1 MPGFF
6 LIDGVAH
13 PATLPPGQLSPA
25 TGAVAAVDGD
35 HVWVHLDGQAHL
47 LVWQDA
53 ITHFEEEADD
63 GADDVARAPM
73 PGSVIQVAVAP
84 GESVAAGETMMVIES
99 MKLETA
105 IRAPRDGVVAAV
117 HLAIGQTFDRDAAL
131 VTLEGVTPEELAA

>member
-13 PATLPPGQLSPA
+13 PAALLPGQPRPD
-25 TGAVAAVDGD
+25 GAAVVAVDGD
-35 HVWVHLDGQAHL
+35 YVWVHLDGRAHL

-53 ITHFEEEADD
+53 ISHYEEEADSHA
-63 GADDVARAPM
+63 GDVARAPM

-84 GESVAAGETMMVIES
+84 GDAVAAGETMMVIES

-105 IRAPRDGVVAAV
+105 IRAPRDGVVAAI

-131 VTLEGVTPEELAA
+131 VTLEELAA

>member
-13 PATLPPGQLSPA
+13 PAALPPG
-25 TGAVAAVDGD
+25 GVAPQPDALVAVDGD

-53 ITHFEEEADD
+53 ITHYEEEA
-63 GADDVARAPM
+63 GGNADDVARAPM

-84 GESVAAGETMMVIES
+84 GDTVGAGETMMVIES

-105 IRAPRDGVVAAV
+105 IKAPRDGVVASV
-117 HLAIGQTFDRDAAL
+117 HLAVGQTFERDAAL
-131 VTLEGVTPEELAA
+131 ISLEVLAA